1 VNDKAFTSIQSI
13 GERLMDKRITSANTF
28 IDQPQGKENSTDENS
43 SVL

>member
-1 VNDKAFTSIQSI
+1 MTRRSLQFRVL